1 MARMTRESLQL
12 KIQKAEEKVVR
23 TGNTY
28 NAACEE
34 LTNLRNKME
43 AIDNEVLVEAFM
55 KSNITLEEAIAMMS
69 KYQVGIEMPADKV
82 AKVKSYLDALTGE
95 YQGKLL
101 VNDNTK

>member
-34 LTNLRNKME
+34 LTNLGNKME
-43 AIDNEVLVEAFM
+43 AIDNEAHVEAFM
-55 KSNITLEEAIAMMS
+55 KSNKTLEEAIAFFES
-69 KYQVGIEMPADKV
+69 DIKVEEEEPKPAGRRGRKRK
-82 AKVKSYLDALTGE
+82 A
-95 YQGKLL
+95 GK
-101 VNDNTK
+101 